1 MKRIFLF
8 LTVCA
13 IISCNNEKAVDSG
26 TAANAL
32 VPADM
37 HGFTANYS
45 MSFVMDSAKNTE
57 TVLSLWK
64 AWQAGDLSK
73 ARPYFADSVTF
84 FMSDGTNMFGPT
96 DTLMQGMQA
105 YRSSFKE
112 MKATVDAAFA
122 VTSTDKN
129 ENWVAIWGSEIRTDM
144 NGKVDTISQVEN
156 WRFNKDGK
164 VNLMFQAERKGM
176 IPPPPG
182 K

>member
-13 IISCNNEKAVDSG
+13 IISCNNEQAADSG
-26 TAANAL
+26 AAAKAQ

-37 HGFTANYS
+37 QGFAPGYS
-45 MSFVMDSAKNTE
+45 MSFVMDSPKNTE
-57 TVLSLWK
+57 AVLSLWK
-64 AWQAGDLSK
+64 AWKDGDLSK
-73 ARPYFADSVTF
+73 SRSHFADSMDF
-84 FMSDGTNMFGPT
+84 FFPDGTSMIGPT

-105 YRSSFKE
+105 YRSSFKGME
-112 MKATVDAAFA
+112 VTIDAAFA

-164 VNLMFQAERKGM
+164 INLMFQAERKGV

-182 K
+182 N